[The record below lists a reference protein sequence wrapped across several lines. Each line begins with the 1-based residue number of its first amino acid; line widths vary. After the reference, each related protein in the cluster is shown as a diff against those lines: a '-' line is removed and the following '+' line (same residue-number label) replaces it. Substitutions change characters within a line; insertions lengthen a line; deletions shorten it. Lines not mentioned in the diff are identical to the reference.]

1 MDERHA
7 SALYELAPE
16 EFVAAREAL
25 AKELVAEGDR
35 AAAKEVRALR
45 RPTVVAWAANQL
57 VRRHPQ
63 AVESLLAAGG
73 QLRAAQEGALG
84 GAGGAGLRE
93 AMGERR
99 AAL

>member
-45 RPTVVAWAANQL
+45 RPTV
-57 VRRHPQ
+57 
-63 AVESLLAAGG
+63 
-73 QLRAAQEGALG
+73 
-84 GAGGAGLRE
+84 
-93 AMGERR
+93 
-99 AAL
+99 